1 MPAKTPKSCNKTH
14 LPHLRDVI
22 AQYNLEARRSLGQHF
37 LLDLNL
43 TRRIVK
49 SAGDLNNQSVIEI
62 GPGPGGLTRA
72 LLETS
77 AKEVIAVERDERC
90 IKGLKTLV
98 NTFPE
103 RLKIIEAD
111 ALKLN
116 LTNLAHKDKIK
127 VVANLPYN
135 VSIPLLIGW
144 LRQLSAIKSMTLMF
158 QKEVADRI
166 SAKPGTRGYGRTS
179 VIAQW
184 LCEVE
189 TVFCIPA
196 RAFVPPPKVVSAVV
210 NFTPRLQPLAPASFK
225 ILEKVTAA
233 AFGQRRKMLRSALK
247 TLHPYPIDLLKRAN
261 INPEARAETLTVEQF
276 CMIAESYRELVLPKI
291 SQ

>member
-1 MPAKTPKSCNKTH
+1 MPATAPELKVKTK
-14 LPHLRDVI
+14 LPHLRDII

-43 TRRIVK
+43 TRRIVRA
-49 SAGDLNNQSVIEI
+49 AGDLNNQSIIEI

-77 AKEVIAVERDERC
+77 AKQVIAVERDERC
-90 IKGLKTLV
+90 IKGLKTLA

-103 RLKIIEAD
+103 RLKIIEED
-111 ALKLN
+111 ALNFN
-116 LTNLAHKDKIK
+116 LKSYASKDKIT

-135 VSIPLLIGW
+135 ISIPLLISW
-144 LRQLSAIKSMTLMF
+144 LRQLSVINSMTLMF
-158 QKEVADRI
+158 QKEVAERL
-166 SAKPGTRGYGRTS
+166 SARPGTKGYGRTS

-210 NFTPRLQPLAPASFK
+210 NFTPRVQPLSPASFE

-247 TLHPYPIDLLKRAN
+247 TLYPYPIDLLKRAN
-261 INPEARAETLTVEQF
+261 VNPEARAEALTVEEF
-276 CMIAESYRELVLPKI
+276 CKISESYRELAKTKT
-291 SQ
+291 S

>member
-1 MPAKTPKSCNKTH
+1 MPATTSDLEAKNK
-14 LPHLRDVI
+14 LPHLRDIV

-43 TRRIVK
+43 TRRIVRA
-49 SAGDLNNQSVIEI
+49 AGNLNNQSIIEI

-72 LLETS
+72 LLETT
-77 AKEVIAVERDERC
+77 AKRVIAVERDERC
-90 IKGLKTLV
+90 IKGLKTLA

-103 RLKIIEAD
+103 RLKIIEED
-111 ALKLN
+111 ALNFN
-116 LTNLAHKDKIK
+116 LRNLASKDKIT

-135 VSIPLLIGW
+135 ISIPLLISW
-144 LRQLSAIKSMTLMF
+144 LRQISVINSMTLMF
-158 QKEVADRI
+158 QKEVAERL
-166 SAKPGTRGYGRTS
+166 SARPGTKGYGRTS

-210 NFTPRLQPLAPASFK
+210 NFTPRVQPLSPASFK
-225 ILEKVTAA
+225 NLEKVTAA

-247 TLHPYPIDLLKRAN
+247 TLYPYPIDLLKRAN
-261 INPEARAETLTVEQF
+261 VNPEARAEALTVEEF
-276 CMIAESYRELVLPKI
+276 CKISECYRELAKTKTI
-291 SQ
+291 

>member
-1 MPAKTPKSCNKTH
+1 MPATAPELKVKTK
-14 LPHLRDVI
+14 LPHLRDII

-43 TRRIVK
+43 TRRIVRA
-49 SAGDLNNQSVIEI
+49 AGDLNNQSIIEI

-77 AKEVIAVERDERC
+77 AKQVIAVERDERC
-90 IKGLKTLV
+90 IKGLKTLA

-103 RLKIIEAD
+103 RLKIIEED
-111 ALKLN
+111 ALNFDLKG
-116 LTNLAHKDKIK
+116 LASKDKIT

-135 VSIPLLIGW
+135 ISIPLLIRW
-144 LRQLSAIKSMTLMF
+144 LRQLSFINSMTLMF
-158 QKEVADRI
+158 QKEVAERL
-166 SAKPGTRGYGRTS
+166 SARPGTKGYGRTS

-210 NFTPRLQPLAPASFK
+210 NFTPRVQPLSPASFK
-225 ILEKVTAA
+225 TLEKVTAA

-247 TLHPYPIDLLKRAN
+247 TLYPYPIDLLKRAN
-261 INPEARAETLTVEQF
+261 VNPEARAEALTVEEF
-276 CMIAESYRELVLPKI
+276 CKISECYRELAKTQT
-291 SQ
+291 S

>member
-1 MPAKTPKSCNKTH
+1 MPATAPELKVKTK
-14 LPHLRDVI
+14 LPHLRDII

-43 TRRIVK
+43 TRRIVRA
-49 SAGDLNNQSVIEI
+49 AGDLNNQSIIEI

-77 AKEVIAVERDERC
+77 AKQVIAVERDERC
-90 IKGLKTLV
+90 IKGLKTLA

-103 RLKIIEAD
+103 RLKIIEED
-111 ALKLN
+111 ALNFN
-116 LTNLAHKDKIK
+116 LKSFASKDKIT

-135 VSIPLLIGW
+135 ISIPLLISW
-144 LRQLSAIKSMTLMF
+144 LRQLSVINSMTLMF
-158 QKEVADRI
+158 QKEVAERL
-166 SAKPGTRGYGRTS
+166 SAKPGTKGYGRTS

-210 NFTPRLQPLAPASFK
+210 NFTPRVQPLSPASFK
-225 ILEKVTAA
+225 ILERVTAA

-247 TLHPYPIDLLKRAN
+247 TLYPYPIDLLKRAN
-261 INPEARAETLTVEQF
+261 VNPEARAEALTIEEF
-276 CMIAESYRELVLPKI
+276 CKISECYRELAKTQT
-291 SQ
+291 S